1 MLFRKGKKMFFLH
14 LPHQW
19 IRIFLMII
27 PIFHRFLL
35 FLRMEIIILFF
46 ASSLLLAVGFPI
58 VAYPYA
64 KRLKKEYKCPNG
76 IFIFAI
82 FTVLPIFATPFIA
95 YVIFV
100 AIWFNRA
107 LTTIPLLL
115 YPFCNI
121 YGLYLFYSSF
131 KKGERNKSIWYLVAV
146 WAAILL
152 LAILFFWILSLYSSH
167 IFL

>member
-1 MLFRKGKKMFFLH
+1 MSFLH
-14 LPHQW
+14 LSYQW
-19 IRIFLMII
+19 IRRFLIVS
-27 PIFHRFLL
+27 PISHRFLL

-46 ASSLLLAVGFPI
+46 ASSLLWAVGFPI

-64 KRLKKEYKCPNG
+64 KRLKKEYRCPND
-76 IFIFAI
+76 IFVFAI

-107 LTTIPLLL
+107 LTAIPLLL

-131 KKGERNKSIWYLVAV
+131 KKGERNKSVWYLVGV
-146 WAAILL
+146 WAVILL
-152 LAILFFWILSLYSSH
+152 LPILFFWILSLYSSH